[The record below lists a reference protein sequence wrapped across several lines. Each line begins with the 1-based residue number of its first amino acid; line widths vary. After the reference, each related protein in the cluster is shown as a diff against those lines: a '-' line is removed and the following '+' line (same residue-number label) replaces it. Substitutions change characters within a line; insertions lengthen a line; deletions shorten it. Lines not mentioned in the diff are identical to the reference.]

1 MKQNQQLLI
10 VLPERLADVP
20 VRVIR
25 DTNSEEII
33 LGVRAADADT
43 AYAAPEKK
51 YVLIW
56 RKSDYLKVASDEIQ
70 CVEADGS
77 YSIIRLAGGRSLTVS
92 FNLST
97 VGSGLPVADFIQI
110 HRSCIINLRHMDTLM
125 GNCVKV
131 GSRLLPIGRQY
142 RKAFL
147 SRFIFLGVRNSGRRP

>member
-1 MKQNQQLLI
+1 MKQNQQLVI
-10 VLPERLADVP
+10 ILPERMADVP

-33 LGVRAADADT
+33 LGIHAAEANV
-43 AYAAPEKK
+43 AYAPPEKK

-56 RKSDYLKVASDEIQ
+56 RKSDYLKVALDEIQ

-77 YSIIRLAGGRSLTVS
+77 YSIVRLTGGRDLTVS
-92 FNLST
+92 FNLS
-97 VGSGLPVADFIQI
+97 VVCKELPGRDFIQI
-110 HRSCIINLRHMDTLM
+110 HRSCVINLRHMDTLM

-131 GSRLLPIGRQY
+131 GKRLLPIGRQY

-147 SRFIFLGVRNSGRRP
+147 ARFIFIGVRNSEKRP

>member
-1 MKQNQQLLI
+1 MLI

-33 LGVRAADADT
+33 LGIHAADANV
-43 AYAAPEKK
+43 AYAPPEKK

-56 RKSDYLKVASDEIQ
+56 RKSDYLKVALDEIQ

-77 YSIIRLAGGRSLTVS
+77 YSIIRLTDGRNLTVS
-92 FNLST
+92 FNLSIACNE
-97 VGSGLPVADFIQI
+97 LPVTDFIQI

-131 GSRLLPIGRQY
+131 GNRLLPIGRQY

-147 SRFIFLGVRNSGRRP
+147 AHFIFLGVRNSGKRL